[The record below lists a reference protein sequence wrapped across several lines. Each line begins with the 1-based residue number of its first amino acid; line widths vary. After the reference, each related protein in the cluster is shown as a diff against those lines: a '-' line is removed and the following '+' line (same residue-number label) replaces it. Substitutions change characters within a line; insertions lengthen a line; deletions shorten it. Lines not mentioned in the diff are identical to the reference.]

1 MERYTRAEF
10 EEATEAVRSRT
21 DHAPRIGV
29 VLGSGLGGFAAS
41 VEDADEIPSAEIPHW
56 PHSTVPG
63 HVGRLYLGQLE
74 GQNVLVMS
82 GRAHYYEG
90 YPMSRVTLP
99 IRVMQLLGAEIVIL
113 TNAAGGLDPSYSAG
127 DLMLLSD
134 HINIVGMAG
143 ANPLRGPNDETL
155 GTRFPDMSEVYDA
168 RLRAIAQEVA
178 READVPLHEGIY
190 AGVAGPSF
198 ETPAEIRF
206 LRMIGAS
213 AVGMSTVHEAIVARH
228 GGMRVLGISGVSNV
242 AVSEAGSHV
251 ETTHE
256 EVLDAGRVIVPRLEA
271 ILRGVLRAL
280 PAAASA

>member
-21 DHAPRIGV
+21 DHMPRIGV
-29 VLGSGLGGFAAS
+29 VLGSGLGAFAAS

-56 PHSTVPG
+56 PHSTVHG
-63 HVGRLYLGQLE
+63 HVGRLYLGRLE

-143 ANPLRGPNDETL
+143 ANPLRGPNDESL

-168 RLRAIAQEVA
+168 ELRGIAQKVA
-178 READVPLHEGIY
+178 REEGVPLHEGIY

-206 LRMIGAS
+206 LRMIGAN
-213 AVGMSTVHEAIVARH
+213 AVGMSTVHEAVVARH
-228 GGMRVLGISGVSNV
+228 GGMRVLGISGISNV
-242 AVSEAGSHV
+242 AVSESGSHV

>member
-1 MERYTRAEF
+1 
-10 EEATEAVRSRT
+10 
-21 DHAPRIGV
+21 
-29 VLGSGLGGFAAS
+29 
-41 VEDADEIPSAEIPHW
+41 
-56 PHSTVPG
+56 
-63 HVGRLYLGQLE
+63 
-74 GQNVLVMS
+74 MS

-113 TNAAGGLDPSYSAG
+113 TNAAGGLDPAYSAG

-134 HINIVGMAG
+134 HINIVGMSG
-143 ANPLRGPNDETL
+143 ANPLRGPNDESL
-155 GTRFPDMSEVYDA
+155 GTRFPDMNEVYDA
-168 RLRAIAQEVA
+168 GLRAIAREVA
-178 READVPLHEGIY
+178 REAGVPLHEGIY
-190 AGVAGPSF
+190 AGVAGPSY

-206 LRMIGAS
+206 LRMIGAN

-228 GGMRVLGISGVSNV
+228 GGMRVLGISGISNV
-242 AVSEAGSHV
+242 AVSEPGSHV

-280 PAAASA
+280 PASA